1 MHMND
6 HNGRYDISIVTIIGN
21 ISLVWGDIEESQTK
35 LIRLY
40 ILSIILLKGVMFY
53 VETNWK

>member
-6 HNGRYDISIVTIIGN
+6 HNGRYDIPIVTIIGN

-35 LIRLY
+35 LISLY
-40 ILSIILLKGVMFY
+40 ILSIKLLQGVMFY